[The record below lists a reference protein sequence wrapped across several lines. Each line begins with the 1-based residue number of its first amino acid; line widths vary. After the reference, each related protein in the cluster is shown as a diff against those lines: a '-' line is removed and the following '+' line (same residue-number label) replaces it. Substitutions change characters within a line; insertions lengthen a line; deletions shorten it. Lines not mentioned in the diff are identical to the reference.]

1 MQKKFVSATESNKIV
16 EKLKSDILQNKIVFD
31 NLINEFEAKNNDR
44 IKNLKTKGVSDADAK
59 TLNDSYLQS
68 LNALKAKRDGFILKE
83 KQLSAEIESIKA
95 ARDLEIT
102 NRIKRAQFDNEK
114 EQIKKNQAAID
125 LLNKNTVNNANGAAT
140 GTATTPVTNLPDA
153 SSSELTIV
161 RNIAGIESG
170 YYLVLDTFG
179 TTEARDAFVAK
190 AIGAGA
196 KNVRSFFNF
205 SNNLHYVYIESFNDI
220 NSALEGQKAR
230 GSKSYNT
237 RLFTV
242 KVVN

>member
-1 MQKKFVSATESNKIV
+1 MKKFVSATEANNTV
-16 EKLKSDILQNKIVFD
+16 LKLKNDIQQSKIVFD

-44 IKNLKTKGVSDADAK
+44 IKNLKAKGISDADSK

-68 LNALKAKRDGFILKE
+68 LNALKAKRDSFSERE

-95 ARDLEIT
+95 AKDLEIR

-125 LLNKNTVNNANGAAT
+125 LLNKTTVKSDSS
-140 GTATTPVTNLPDA
+140 TATTLPATNQPDS
-153 SSSELTIV
+153 SSSELTII
-161 RNIAGIESG
+161 RNISAVESG
-170 YYLVLDTFG
+170 FYLVLDTFSS
-179 TTEARDAFVAK
+179 TEARDNFVSK

-196 KNVRSFFNF
+196 KNVLTFFNF
-205 SNNLHYVYIESFNDI
+205 SNNLHYVYIEKFTDI
-220 NSALEGQKAR
+220 KNALEEQKAR

-237 RLFTV
+237 KMFIV